1 MLLSREKSQHPESK
15 NKQPINSA
23 ADFITKATPP
33 KEVNMDKINR
43 MKELNE
49 LLAKAADSY
58 YNTGVEIMS
67 DHEYDEL
74 YDELEKLEK
83 ETGVILNGSRTQQVG
98 FEVASSLAKVKHT
111 SRMLS
116 LDKTKSI
123 DELTEWLGGHEG
135 FLSWK
140 LDGLTLVLTF
150 DNGTLTQAVT
160 RGNGET
166 GEDITMNARH
176 IIGIPAKIPF
186 EGHLVVRGESLMKYK
201 DFERVNSLIE
211 DGSKYKNP
219 RNLCVGTVRNLD
231 SKVTAERN
239 INFFAFNLV
248 SADGYENNSFAERI
262 QWLNSLG
269 FQTVYGVKV
278 DSSVLAEKVA
288 EFEKDIVNNEFP
300 SDGLVLMLD
309 DVAYGRSLGETSHA
323 PRNGMA
329 FKWRDETADT
339 TLREIEWSASRTGL
353 LNPVAIF
360 DPVELEGTTV
370 SRASVHN
377 VSIVKQLKLGIG
389 DTLSIYKAN
398 MIIPQVLENKTG
410 SASAA
415 IPEVCPIC
423 GEKTEIK
430 TSDDDV
436 ETLFCTNK
444 DCPAKHIG
452 RFEHFVQRDAMN
464 IVGLSTATIETFVSE
479 GFVKKYSDF
488 YHLDRFREKI
498 VTMEGFGERSY
509 QKMQEAVEAS
519 RHTEMSRILYA
530 VGIPN
535 IGRAASRL
543 ICAEYPDVNAIE
555 KLTAEELTAIDGIGE
570 VLANDYVKFF
580 ANEDNLT
587 EYHELLT
594 ELDIAE
600 PEAVSE
606 DSPIAG
612 KTFVITGS
620 VNIWKNRNELKAYI
634 ESMGGKVS
642 GSVSSKTSY
651 LINNDSQSNS
661 TKNKT
666 AKSLNVPIITEE
678 EFRELAKG

>member
-1 MLLSREKSQHPESK
+1 
-15 NKQPINSA
+15 
-23 ADFITKATPP
+23 
-33 KEVNMDKINR
+33 MDKIGR

-49 LLAKAADSY
+49 ILAKAADSY
-58 YNTGVEIMS
+58 YNSGKEIMS
-67 DHEYDEL
+67 DHEYDTL
-74 YDELEKLEK
+74 YDELEALEK
-83 ETGVILNGSRTQQVG
+83 ETGIVLNGSRTQQVG
-98 FEVASSLAKVKHT
+98 YEVASSLTKVKHT
-111 SRMLS
+111 SKMLS
-116 LDKTKSI
+116 LDKTKSV
-123 DELTEWLGGHEG
+123 DELTEWLGGNKG

-150 DNGTLTQAVT
+150 ENGSLVQAVT
-160 RGNGET
+160 RGNGEV
-166 GEDITMNARH
+166 GEDITSNARH

-186 EGHLVVRGESLMKYK
+186 TGKMVVRGESLMKYE
-201 DFERVNSLIE
+201 DFKRVNSQSE
-211 DGSKYKNP
+211 DGPQYKNP

-248 SADGYENNSFAERI
+248 SAEGYENNSFAERI
-262 QWLNSLG
+262 EWLKSLG
-269 FQTVYGVKV
+269 FQTVYGIKV
-278 DSSVLAEKVA
+278 TADDLAENIA
-288 EFEKDIVNNEFP
+288 EFEKNIVTNEFP

-309 DVAYGRSLGETSHA
+309 DVAYGASLGETSHA

-339 TLREIEWSASRTGL
+339 ILREIEWSASRTGL

-410 SASAA
+410 SASAE
-415 IPEVCPIC
+415 IPAVCPIC
-423 GEKTEIK
+423 GGNTEIK

-436 ETLFCTNK
+436 ETLYCVNK
-444 DCPAKHIG
+444 NCPAKHIG
-452 RFEHFVQRDAMN
+452 KFEHFVQRDAMN

-488 YHLDRFREKI
+488 YHLSDHEEKI
-498 VTMEGFGERSY
+498 VTMEGFGKRSY
-509 QKMQEAVEAS
+509 QKIQEAVEAS
-519 RHTEMSRILYA
+519 RKTEMSRVLYS

-535 IGRAASRL
+535 IGRSASRL
-543 ICAEYPDVNAIE
+543 ICSAYPEMDKLE
-555 KLTAEELTAIDGIGE
+555 KLTVEELTAIDGIGD
-570 VLANDYVKFF
+570 VLANDYVAFF
-580 ANEDNLT
+580 ANADNLS
-587 EYHELLT
+587 EYHELLS
-594 ELDIAE
+594 ELEIAA
-600 PEAVSE
+600 PEAVNT
-606 DSPIAG
+606 DSPVSG

-634 ESMGGKVS
+634 ESLGGKVS
-642 GSVSSKTSY
+642 GSVSSKTNY
-651 LINNDSQSNS
+651 LINNDSTSNS
-661 TKNKT
+661 SKNKT

-678 EFRELAKG
+678 EFKALAEG

>member
-1 MLLSREKSQHPESK
+1 
-15 NKQPINSA
+15 
-23 ADFITKATPP
+23 
-33 KEVNMDKINR
+33 MDKIER

-49 LLAKAADSY
+49 LLAKAADAY
-58 YNTGVEIMS
+58 YNTGMEIMS
-67 DHEYDEL
+67 DHEYDSL

-83 ETGVILNGSRTQQVG
+83 ETGVILNGSRTQTVG
-98 FEVASSLAKVKHT
+98 YEVASSLKKVKHT
-111 SRMLS
+111 SKMLS

-123 DELTEWLGGHEG
+123 NELTEWLGEHEG

-150 DNGTLTQAVT
+150 DNGVLTQAVT

-166 GEDITMNARH
+166 GEDITQNARH
-176 IIGIPAKIPF
+176 IKGIPTKIPF
-186 EGHLVVRGESLMKYK
+186 SRHMVVRGESLMKYK
-201 DFERVNSLIE
+201 DFERVNDMIE

-231 SKVTAERN
+231 AKVTAERN

-248 SADGYENNSFAERI
+248 SAEGYEENSFAERI
-262 QWLNSLG
+262 KWLQSLG
-269 FQTVYGVKV
+269 FQTVYG
-278 DSSVLAEKVA
+278 EKVKA
-288 EFEKDIVNNEFP
+288 AGLADAVKKFESEIANNEFP

-309 DVAYGRSLGETSHA
+309 DVAYGLSLGETSHA

-329 FKWRDETADT
+329 FKWKDETADT
-339 TLREIEWSASRTGL
+339 VLREIEWSASRTGL
-353 LNPVAIF
+353 LNPVAVF
-360 DPVELEGTTV
+360 DSVELEGTTV

-389 DTLSIYKAN
+389 DTLSIFKAN

-410 SASAA
+410 SGNAV
-415 IPEVCPIC
+415 IPEICPVCS
-423 GEKTEIK
+423 GKTEIK
-430 TSDDDV
+430 VSDDDV

-444 DCPAKHIG
+444 QCPAKHIG
-452 RFEHFVQRDAMN
+452 KFEHFVQRDALN

-479 GFVKKYSDF
+479 GFVRKFSDF
-488 YHLDRFREKI
+488 YHLDDYREKI
-498 VTMEGFGERSY
+498 VAMEGFGERSY
-509 QKMQEAVEAS
+509 AKIQEAVEAS
-519 RHTEMSRILYA
+519 RHTELSRVLYA
-530 VGIPN
+530 VGIFN

-543 ICAEYPDVNAIE
+543 ICASYPTVEQLE
-555 KLTAEELTAIDGIGE
+555 KLTADELTAIDGIGE

-580 ANEDNLT
+580 ADEENLA
-587 EYHELLT
+587 EYHELLK

-600 PEAVSE
+600 LEPVSN
-606 DSPIAG
+606 DSAIAG

-634 ESMGGKVS
+634 ESLGGKVS
-642 GSVSSKTSY
+642 GSVSSKTDY
-651 LINNDSQSNS
+651 LINNDSTSNS

-678 EFRELAKG
+678 EFQALVK